1 MPCLRERTLPFVY
14 LLSADPQDL
23 QLAQAELWAMTG
35 CEAQG
40 MLGYSQTACDIS
52 RSAYTAACGELV
64 AEGDTLQELCT
75 AVHNAGLAAD
85 GFRIDMRDLPPKT
98 RARATDVARRVADEI
113 DGWPNLDAPKVRFL
127 VVATEGHWRL
137 VRLLSTIRR
146 DYLSHSE
153 RPCNLSIALSARH
166 ARALVNLVAAP
177 GDLLWDP
184 FCGVGTSLI
193 EAGSMG
199 VRTLGSD
206 ANWRHVGFTEEN
218 LRHFGLPA
226 RVMTADA
233 RTADLTADAVIV
245 DFPYGHVTHVEA
257 GLYAGALNNLAS
269 RALRLAVITSRPED
283 ALFSCL
289 DLRVQR
295 CAVVAKHRLAR
306 HFYVL
311 AGRRRSSLAQHSTTR
326 EGQEAE

>member
-1 MPCLRERTLPFVY
+1 MPFVY

-64 AEGDTLQELCT
+64 AEGGSVEELCR
-75 AVHNAGLAAD
+75 AVRSADLLAD
-85 GFRIDMRDLPPKT
+85 GFRIEMRDLPPKT
-98 RARATDVARRVADEI
+98 RARGTDVARQVADAI
-113 DGWPNLDAPKVRFL
+113 DGWPNLGAPKVRFL
-127 VVATEGHWRL
+127 VVATEGHWQL
-137 VRLLSTIRR
+137 LQLLSTIRR
-146 DYLSHSE
+146 DYLGHSD
-153 RPCNLSIALSARH
+153 RPCNLSIALSSRH

-184 FCGVGTSLI
+184 FCGVGTCLI

-199 VRTLGSD
+199 VQTVGSD
-206 ANWRHVGFTEEN
+206 ANWRHVRFAEEN

-233 RTADLTADAVIV
+233 RTADLTADAVVV

-257 GLYAGALNNLAS
+257 GLYADALNNLAS
-269 RALRLAVITSRPED
+269 RALRLAVITSRPQD
-283 ALFSCL
+283 ALFACL

-295 CAVVAKHRLAR
+295 SAVVAKHRLAR

-311 AGRRRSSLAQHSTTR
+311 AGRRWSASAGRCTTR
-326 EGQEAE
+326 EG